1 MSSHPGRS
9 PDRFEVL
16 DVTGWRAGG
25 EEQLGTKPK
34 QWLRDPSDRLWLWKA
49 ATWNP
54 SPAGDFRK
62 GDDWA
67 ERVVTEIAR
76 SMDVPVAT
84 TELAERA
91 GRFGTVSLS
100 VVDPESERLVHG
112 NELLAE
118 IGVIGSDP
126 HDRTGYT
133 LDAVR
138 RALDGVTGSTPGSTA
153 FEGLAVYLI
162 VDAVAGNT
170 DRHQENW
177 AVIESPTG
185 KRRLAPSF
193 DHASSLGFLLHDAV
207 RSAMLATTDRNQTPE
222 AWAARARTRF
232 EGRPHP
238 VEVALAVIDMVGPDV
253 AGASMERLGQLDLP
267 GIVARVPAGRISE
280 PAREFAVQVAEAN
293 RARILSHPTR
303 TMDP

>member
-1 MSSHPGRS
+1 MSSAAAPRS
-9 PDRFEVL
+9 QFSVL
-16 DVTGWRAGG
+16 DVTAWRAGG

-34 QWLRDPSDRLWLWKA
+34 QWLRDPEDRLWLWKA

-54 SPAGDFRK
+54 SPRGEYRK

-76 SMDVPVAT
+76 RLDVPVAT
-84 TELAERA
+84 SELAERA
-91 GRFGTVSLS
+91 ALLGTVSLS
-100 VVDPESERLVHG
+100 VLDPESERLVHG

-118 IGVIGSDP
+118 VGVVGSDP

-138 RALDGVTGSTPGSTA
+138 RSLEGVAGSAPGSSA
-153 FEGLAVYLI
+153 FECLAGYLV

-177 AVIESPTG
+177 AVIENSAAQ
-185 KRRLAPSF
+185 RRLAPSF
-193 DHASSLGFLLHDAV
+193 DHASSLGFLLDDAD
-207 RSAMLATTDRNQTPE
+207 RSAMLDTTDRNQTPE
-222 AWAARARTRF
+222 AWAARAHTRF

-238 VEVALAVIDMVGPDV
+238 VEVATAAIDLINPDV
-253 AGASMERLGQLDLP
+253 ADDHLEQLEQLDLR
-267 GIVARVPAGRISE
+267 GILARVPAVRISE
-280 PAREFAVQVAEAN
+280 PAREFALRLAEAN
-293 RARILSHPTR
+293 RARILSHLTR

>member
-1 MSSHPGRS
+1 MSSAATPRS
-9 PDRFEVL
+9 QFSVL
-16 DVTGWRAGG
+16 DVTVWRAGG

-34 QWLRDPSDRLWLWKA
+34 QWLRDPEDRLWLWKA

-54 SPAGDFRK
+54 SPRGEYRK

-76 SMDVPVAT
+76 RLDVPVAT

-91 GRFGTVSLS
+91 GLPSTVSMS
-100 VVDPESERLVHG
+100 VLDPESERLVHG

-118 IGVIGSDP
+118 VGVVGSDP

-138 RALDGVTGSTPGSTA
+138 RSLEGVAGSAPGSSA
-153 FEGLAVYLI
+153 FECLTGYLN

-177 AVIESPTG
+177 AVIENAAAQ
-185 KRRLAPSF
+185 RRLAPSF
-193 DHASSLGFLLHDAV
+193 DHASSLAFLLDDAG
-207 RSAMLATTDRNQTPE
+207 RSAMLDTTDRNLNRPGFVGGSRPWKRGWSHGKRTDTWSAHDE
-222 AWAARARTRF
+222 AVHT
-232 EGRPHP
+232 
-238 VEVALAVIDMVGPDV
+238 
-253 AGASMERLGQLDLP
+253 
-267 GIVARVPAGRISE
+267 
-280 PAREFAVQVAEAN
+280 
-293 RARILSHPTR
+293 
-303 TMDP
+303 

>member
-1 MSSHPGRS
+1 MPSPAERSS
-9 PDRFEVL
+9 DQFAVL

-49 ATWNP
+49 ATRNP
-54 SPAGDFRK
+54 SPTGGYQK

-67 ERVVTEIAR
+67 ERIATEIAR
-76 SMDVPVAT
+76 SMSVAVAL

-91 GRFGTVSLS
+91 GLFGTASFS
-100 VVDPESERLVHG
+100 VVNPESERLVHG

-118 IGVIGSDP
+118 VGVAGADP

-138 RALDGVTGSTPGSTA
+138 RSLDGVAGSTPGSPA
-153 FEGLAVYLI
+153 FECLAGYLL

-177 AVIESPTG
+177 AVIENSKG
-185 KRRLAPSF
+185 ERHLAPSF
-193 DHASSLGFLLHDAV
+193 DHASSLGFLLDDAT
-207 RSAMLATTDRNQTPE
+207 RSAMLATTDPNQTPE

-232 EGRPHP
+232 EGRAHP
-238 VEVALAVIDMVGPDV
+238 VEVATAAIDVIDSEV
-253 AGASMERLGQLDLP
+253 AGVYLERLRYLDLP
-267 GIVARVPAGRISE
+267 GIVARVPPRRISE
-280 PAREFAVQVAEAN
+280 PAREFAVRVAEAN

>member
-1 MSSHPGRS
+1 ML
-9 PDRFEVL
+9 L
-16 DVTGWRAGG
+16 DVTAWRAGG

-34 QWLRDPSDRLWLWKA
+34 QWLRDPADRLWLWKA

-54 SPAGDFRK
+54 SPSGEYRK

-76 SMDVPVAT
+76 SLDVPVAT

-91 GRFGTVSLS
+91 GVFGTVSLS
-100 VVDPESERLVHG
+100 VLDPESERLVHG

-118 IGVIGSDP
+118 IDVIGSDP
-126 HDRTGYT
+126 HDRSGYT

-138 RALDGVTGSTPGSTA
+138 RSLEGVAGSVPGSSA
-153 FEGLAVYLI
+153 FECLAGYLI

-177 AVIESPTG
+177 AVIENPAG
-185 KRRLAPSF
+185 ERQLAPSF
-193 DHASSLGFLLHDAV
+193 DHASSLGFLLDDGA
-207 RSAMLATTDRNQTPE
+207 RSAMLHTSDRNQTPE
-222 AWAARARTRF
+222 AWAGRAHTRF
-232 EGRPHP
+232 EGSAHP
-238 VEVALAVIDMVGPDV
+238 VEIAAVAIDMIGPDV
-253 AGASMERLGQLDLP
+253 AGAYLEPLEQLDLR
-267 GIVARVPAGRISE
+267 GIVARVPELRISE
-280 PAREFAVQVAEAN
+280 PAREFASRVAEAN
-293 RARILSHPTR
+293 RARILSHLTR

>member
-1 MSSHPGRS
+1 MSSHPERS
-9 PDRFEVL
+9 FDQFEVL
-16 DVTGWRAGG
+16 DVTSWRAGG

-49 ATWNP
+49 ATRNR
-54 SPAGDFRK
+54 STTGDFAK

-67 ERVVTEIAR
+67 ERIVTEIAR
-76 SMDVPVAT
+76 TIDVPVAM

-91 GRFGTVSLS
+91 GALGTVSSS
-100 VVDPESERLVHG
+100 VLDPESERLVHG

-118 IGVIGSDP
+118 VGVVGSDP

-138 RALDGVTGSTPGSTA
+138 RSLDGVTGARPGSTA
-153 FEGLAVYLI
+153 FECLAGYLI

-177 AVIESPTG
+177 AVIESTAG
-185 KRRLAPSF
+185 ERRLAPSF
-193 DHASSLGFLLHDAV
+193 DHASSLGFLLDDGA
-207 RSAMLATTDRNQTPE
+207 RSAMLTTTDRNQTPE

-232 EGRPHP
+232 EGGPHP
-238 VEVALAVIDMVGPDV
+238 VEIAMAAIDMIGPDV
-253 AGASMERLGQLDLP
+253 AGVHLERLGELDLV
-267 GIVARVPAGRISE
+267 GIVALVPSE
-280 PAREFAVQVAEAN
+280 RMSGPAREFAVRVAEAN
-293 RARILSHPTR
+293 RARILSQPTR
-303 TMDP
+303 TMGP

>member
-1 MSSHPGRS
+1 MSSPAERS
-9 PDRFEVL
+9 SDQFVVL
-16 DVTGWRAGG
+16 DVTEWRAGG

-49 ATWNP
+49 ATRNA
-54 SPAGDFRK
+54 SSTGGYRK

-67 ERVVTEIAR
+67 ERIATEIAR
-76 SMDVPVAT
+76 SMSIAVAL

-91 GRFGTVSLS
+91 RLFGTVSCS
-100 VVDPESERLVHG
+100 VVDAESERLVHG

-118 IGVIGSDP
+118 VGVAGSDP

-138 RALDGVTGSTPGSTA
+138 RSLDGVAGSTPGSQA
-153 FEGLAVYLI
+153 FECFAGYLL

-177 AVIESPTG
+177 AVIENSKG
-185 KRRLAPSF
+185 ERRLAPSF
-193 DHASSLGFLLHDAV
+193 DHASSLGFLLDDGA
-207 RSAMLATTDRNQTPE
+207 RSEMLATADRNQTPE

-232 EGRPHP
+232 EGHPHP
-238 VEVALAVIDMVGPDV
+238 VDV
-253 AGASMERLGQLDLP
+253 ATAKIDIINSDVARIYLDRLRHLDLH
-267 GIVARVPAGRISE
+267 GFIDRVPARRISE
-280 PAREFAVQVAEAN
+280 PALEFASRVSEAN
-293 RARILSHPTR
+293 RARILSHPAR

>member
-1 MSSHPGRS
+1 MPS
-9 PDRFEVL
+9 PAGHEADRFEVL
-16 DVTGWRAGG
+16 DVTSWRAGG

-34 QWLRDPSDRLWLWKA
+34 QWLRDPADRLWLWKA

-54 SPAGDFRK
+54 SPSGEYRK

-76 SMDVPVAT
+76 TLAVPVAT

-91 GRFGTVSLS
+91 GLLGTVSLS
-100 VVDPESERLVHG
+100 VLDPESERLVHG

-118 IGVIGSDP
+118 VGVVGSDP

-133 LDAVR
+133 IDAVR
-138 RALDGVTGSTPGSTA
+138 RSLEGVAGSTA
-153 FEGLAVYLI
+153 GTSAFECLTSYLI

-177 AVIESPTG
+177 AVIESPAG
-185 KRRLAPSF
+185 ERRLAPSF
-193 DHASSLGFLLHDAV
+193 DHASSLGFLLDDAA
-207 RSAMLATTDRNQTPE
+207 RSSMLATSDRNQTPE
-222 AWAARARTRF
+222 AWAARAHTRF
-232 EGRPHP
+232 EGGPHP
-238 VEVALAVIDMVGPDV
+238 VEIAAAAIDMIRPDV
-253 AGASMERLGQLDLP
+253 AGAYRERLHRLDLR
-267 GIVARVPAGRISE
+267 GILARVPAVRMSE
-280 PAREFAVQVAEAN
+280 PAQQFAVRVAESN
-293 RARILSHPTR
+293 RAHILSHLTR

>member
-1 MSSHPGRS
+1 MPSPAERSSGQ
-9 PDRFEVL
+9 FEVL
-16 DVTGWRAGG
+16 DVTAWRAGG

-54 SPAGDFRK
+54 SPLGDYRK

-67 ERVVTEIAR
+67 ERIVTEIAR
-76 SMDVPVAT
+76 TLDVPVAT

-91 GRFGTVSLS
+91 GVFGTVSLS
-100 VVDPESERLVHG
+100 VVDLESERLVHG

-118 IGVIGSDP
+118 VGVVGSDP

-138 RALDGVTGSTPGSTA
+138 RSLEGVAGSTPGSPA
-153 FEGLAVYLI
+153 FVCLAGYLI
-162 VDAVAGNT
+162 VDAVVGNT

-177 AVIESPTG
+177 AVIESRTG
-185 KRRLAPSF
+185 ERRLAPSF
-193 DHASSLGFLLHDAV
+193 DHASSLGFLLDDAT
-207 RSAMLATTDRNQTPE
+207 RSEMLVTADQNQTPE

-232 EGRPHP
+232 EGHPHP
-238 VEVALAVIDMVGPDV
+238 VGIAAAAIDEVGPEVAVPYMK
-253 AGASMERLGQLDLP
+253 RLQQLDLI
-267 GIVARVPAGRISE
+267 GIVARVPDERISE
-280 PAREFAVQVAEAN
+280 PGREFAVRVGEEN
-293 RARILSHPTR
+293 HARILSHLTR